1 MDELVWPEGILPSSF
16 EWYLNSNGSAFESP
30 WNKQTQT
37 VRFPGSR
44 WEAKMT
50 LNNQDDLESREI
62 EAIIVELDG
71 MAGRIRLRDFGRWGS
86 APKGTPVVNGG
97 LQTGTTIN
105 TSGWTPNVKVLSR
118 GDYATI
124 GGELKMIL
132 KDVTS
137 DESGNAALKIGPQ
150 MRNSPTAGSAIEVQ
164 NPYGIFRLEDGNNG
178 VKRDPGFNNNI
189 TLNFVEAF

>member
-1 MDELVWPEGILPSSF
+1 MDVLVWPEGILPSSF
-16 EWYLNSNGSAFESP
+16 EWTLNSNGSAFESP
-30 WNKQTQT
+30 WNGQTQT

-50 LNNQDDLESREI
+50 LDNQDDLESREI

-71 MAGRIRLRDFGRWGS
+71 IAGRIRLRDYGRWGS
-86 APKGTPVVNGG
+86 PPKGNPVVSGAA
-97 LQTGTTIN
+97 QTGSNIVTV
-105 TSGWTPNVKVLSR
+105 GWTPSVKVLSR

-132 KDVTS
+132 ADVVS
-137 DESGNAALKIGPQ
+137 DATGKATLKIGPQ
-150 MRNSPTAGSAIEVQ
+150 MRNPPADASAIEVQ
-164 NPYGIFRLEDGNNG
+164 NPYGIFRLEAGKNG

-189 TLNFVEAF
+189 TLSFVEAF